1 LIIHPLLQYTFNIVI
16 YIILVYLIHTC
27 NIKNIFL
34 SIFNVLNTVYKR
46 ANSVYSQIGDDMDL
60 KKNFGQR
67 IKEIRI
73 QKGYTQYKLAELVDI
88 DPKHMSHIETGRSFP
103 KADLIEKFAR
113 ALDIDYTQL
122 FKAQHLQKKDE
133 LIKKID
139 KYLMMANEEQIKLV
153 YKIVESIMD

>member
-1 LIIHPLLQYTFNIVI
+1 M
-16 YIILVYLIHTC
+16 
-27 NIKNIFL
+27 

-88 DPKHMSHIETGRSFP
+88 DPKHISHIETGRSFP
-103 KADLIEKFAR
+103 KADLIEKFAK
-113 ALDIDYTQL
+113 ALDVDYTQL
-122 FKAQHLQKKDE
+122 FKINHLQEKDT
-133 LIKKID
+133 LINKINN
-139 KYLMMANEEQIKLV
+139 YLKNANDEQIKTI
-153 YKIVESIMD
+153 YKIIESIMD